1 MDAESWIYAAGAWAM
16 LCLGGWIVWTWWT
29 DRMEKAA
36 ERKRREDAIAEA
48 AAARHSR
55 EERVIRR
62 SREERAIRQA
72 GMRPAPR
79 PSLVQRASEVNR
91 TSTAVIT
98 PTPTYD
104 NSSDMMTSML
114 ATQMLASAP
123 EPTPF
128 CSGGG
133 GDFGGGGA
141 SSSWEAP
148 SPSPSY
154 HSSSSSS
161 DSYSSSDSGSSSTS
175 D

>member
-16 LCLGGWIVWTWWT
+16 LCLGGWIFWTWWT
-29 DRMEKAA
+29 DRREDA
-36 ERKRREDAIAEA
+36 ERMRREDEEQA
-48 AAARHSR
+48 AAAAVAEQAARLAR
-55 EERVIRR
+55 TKW
-62 SREERAIRQA
+62 ALRQA
-72 GMRPAPR
+72 SMRPAPR